1 MVPAQPCMDAAPGGL
16 LKSIHCK
23 LQGGIAGLDSSS
35 QLSGTVQQVATWVM
49 PGRSVMST
57 HAGQGNGTGQHFTLL
72 ELTCGLRTA
81 NVGQD
86 ATPIDLHM
94 AMSPSLTT
102 GCVMP

>member
-57 HAGQGNGTGQHFTLL
+57 QAGQGNGTGQHFTSL